1 MSLIQSL
8 EKWNRTLAI
17 CVAFGLMACIGALD
31 YVTGYELSFFL
42 FYFVPVSLLAWKGG
56 RWLGIV
62 GAAISAVVWAEA
74 NIAAGQIFSSPFVM
88 YWNGG
93 ARFLAFVLVT
103 YLLSV
108 VKDSIAHLEGL
119 SRTDSLTGASNAR
132 AFLEQL
138 KGETERARRYR
149 RPFTLSYIDLDN
161 FKAINDSFGHATG
174 DTVLQT
180 VVSEIRTHVRATD
193 VIARLGGDEF
203 ALLLPETDRDA
214 AQTAISKI
222 RRGIV
227 REMASRGWPVT
238 VSIGSLTC
246 FDSRLGVD
254 ELIKKADDLM
264 YESKSKGKDTASFSS
279 LP

>member
-1 MSLIQSL
+1 MSLIQAL

-31 YVTGYELSFFL
+31 YVTGFELSFFL

-56 RWLGIV
+56 RWLGLV
-62 GAAISAVVWAEA
+62 GSTISAVVWAEA

-93 ARFLAFVLVT
+93 ARFLVFVLVT

-108 VKDSIAHLEGL
+108 VKDSIVHLEGL
-119 SRTDSLTGASNAR
+119 SRTDSLTGAANAR

>member
-1 MSLIQSL
+1 MSLVQAL

-17 CVAFGLMACIGALD
+17 CVAFGLMACIGTLD

-56 RWLGIV
+56 RWLGLV

-74 NIAAGQIFSSPFVM
+74 NIAAGQIFSNPFVM

-138 KGETERARRYR
+138 KRETERARRYR
-149 RPFTLSYIDLDN
+149 RAFTLSYIDLDN

-180 VVSEIRTHVRATD
+180 VVSEIRTHVR
-193 VIARLGGDEF
+193 
-203 ALLLPETDRDA
+203 DRRHRPA
-214 AQTAISKI
+214 
-222 RRGIV
+222 RRGRV
-227 REMASRGWPVT
+227 RPAAPRDGQGRGTDGHQQDSPRDRARNGFPRVARHS
-238 VSIGSLTC
+238 VNRIADLLRLTP
-246 FDSRLGVD
+246 RGR
-254 ELIKKADDLM
+254 
-264 YESKSKGKDTASFSS
+264 
-279 LP
+279 